1 MRPWLE
7 PGRIANASSLHAEGR
22 AARAAIDE
30 ARGSLSAALGVHDD
44 ELLFTG
50 SGTESDNLALR
61 GLIQATDGRPHL
73 VTTAIEHEAVLRTA
87 RSLAARGDCELTE
100 VAPDGDGRVS
110 TEALL
115 AALRPD
121 TALVS
126 VMAVNNETGVVQP
139 NADLAPSLRE
149 RGVPLHVDAV
159 QAAGRLAVEGDLLSF
174 SAHKVGGPP
183 GCGVLVVRRGLKL
196 QPLLNGGGQE
206 EGLRPGTESVA
217 TIVGGARA
225 LALAVAARDES
236 TGRLSGLA
244 EQLEAGLAGLPGCE
258 LVAAAAPRVPGLL
271 SVAFEGADAGALLQ
285 ALDLKGFAVS
295 TGSACTSGST
305 RPSHVLTAMGWS
317 AERARSA
324 LRLSLGPGNGPEDMD
339 RLLAALT
346 EVLDAV
352 RSEMRS

>member
-1 MRPWLE
+1 
-7 PGRIANASSLHAEGR
+7 
-22 AARAAIDE
+22 
-30 ARGSLSAALGVHDD
+30 
-44 ELLFTG
+44 
-50 SGTESDNLALR
+50 
-61 GLIQATDGRPHL
+61 
-73 VTTAIEHEAVLRTA
+73 
-87 RSLAARGDCELTE
+87 
-100 VAPDGDGRVS
+100 VS
-110 TEALL
+110 TEAVL

-139 NADLAPSLRE
+139 NTDLAESLRE

-159 QAAGRLAVEGDLLSF
+159 QAAGRLAVEADLLSL

-217 TIVGGARA
+217 NIAGGARA
-225 LALAVAARDES
+225 LTLAVSNREKS
-236 TGRLSGLA
+236 NERLSAWA
-244 EQLEAGLAGLPGCE
+244 ERLEAGLAGLPGAE

-271 SVAFEGADAGALLQ
+271 SVAFDGADGAALLQ
-285 ALDLKGFAVS
+285 ALDLRGFAVS

-324 LRLSLGPGNGPEDMD
+324 IRLSLGPGNEPEEMD
-339 RLLAALT
+339 RLLEALT